1 MSIACPQAQANA
13 ARCNCTYEPCPRKG
27 NCCSCLHYHLSM
39 NELPACAFPDGAQR
53 TYDRSFAH
61 FVKICKERPDL
72 A

>member
-1 MSIACPQAQANA
+1 
-13 ARCNCTYEPCPRKG
+13 
-27 NCCSCLHYHLSM
+27 M